1 MQQLDKMAEKYK
13 NLQNDY
19 RSQGSEAINSFSKQA
34 NQIRDPAERLQ
45 QMFEADNTVIK
56 KQIVKRSQKKAS
68 KMEFDEDVEKQFY
81 IILEAIDIKKVQ
93 LSKER
98 MEIEKRNQVGKFEY
112 KKKKAKAAVV
122 NWDVVDNIEEPK
134 LENLDL
140 DLFAEE

>member
-1 MQQLDKMAEKYK
+1 
-13 NLQNDY
+13 
-19 RSQGSEAINSFSKQA
+19 
-34 NQIRDPAERLQ
+34 
-45 QMFEADNTVIK
+45 
-56 KQIVKRSQKKAS
+56 
-68 KMEFDEDVEKQFY
+68 MEFDEDVEKQFY
-81 IILEAIDIKKVQ
+81 IIFEAIDIKKVQ